1 MTFLKFEKFMMQ
13 LATAQTL
20 VSIQSNIRD
29 LQEYQSRRNL
39 AVRHYGSKNVAG
51 KPEIN
56 SLFW

>member
-1 MTFLKFEKFMMQ
+1 MMQ

-39 AVRHYGSKNVAG
+39 AMRHYGSKNVAG